1 VNVRKHA
8 QASTVRVEAANA
20 ADGAIVRVIDDGV
33 GFTPDLTSAP
43 EPGHLGLMTM
53 VERAELAGGWVR
65 VLSAPGKGT
74 TVECWLPTDIAAGD
88 PELADPSVGSDAT
101 V

>member
-1 VNVRKHA
+1 
-8 QASTVRVEAANA
+8 
-20 ADGAIVRVIDDGV
+20 VIDDGA
-33 GFTPDLTSAP
+33 GFSPDLNAAP
-43 EPGHLGLMTM
+43 EPGHLGLTTM

-65 VLSAPGKGT
+65 VLSKPGQGA

-88 PELADPSVGSDAT
+88 PDLVDPPGAGAT